1 MVAKGDEVVHDP
13 EAGPVVTVEEVQ
25 RWDRLSLGRFVGLV
39 LVTLIQDGLYVAV
52 EPGLEP
58 QTHSVELPG
67 LVVVDKSAWQDIFLI
82 ILKEPPNYFCHL
94 S

>member
-58 QTHSVELPG
+58 QTDTVKAGSKRVKFSSL
-67 LVVVDKSAWQDIFLI
+67 L
-82 ILKEPPNYFCHL
+82 CL
-94 S
+94 SD